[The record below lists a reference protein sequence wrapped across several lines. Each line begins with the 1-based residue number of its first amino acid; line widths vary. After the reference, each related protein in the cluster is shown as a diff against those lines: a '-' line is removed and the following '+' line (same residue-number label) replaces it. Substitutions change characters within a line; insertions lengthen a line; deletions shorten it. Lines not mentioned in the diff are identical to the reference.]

1 MLIRRF
7 ADYTASVS
15 TADLPEDA
23 IHGAK
28 RCVIDWFAST
38 LRGGMEAPATL
49 LTDALV
55 DVIGDGPGTGQGTN
69 KAVLYPS
76 GKTTDPRTAALI
88 NGAAVH
94 TIEFDDIFR
103 DGLYHP
109 AAPVITA
116 ALAVAQARGL
126 TGEALLRSVIA
137 GYEVSNRMA
146 VAVNPAHYE
155 YWHTTATIGTFG
167 AAAAASAALGLD
179 GEKTAHAMAN
189 AGTLAAGL
197 QQAFRADAMAKPLHT
212 AHAAET
218 GVTLALAAEKGVTGA
233 LDILEGERGFGAAM
247 CPGIENGPDWQT
259 AADDLGR
266 SFTVTRITF
275 KNHAACGHAHAA
287 IDGVLALRA
296 EHGLKPGDIAHIR
309 VATFQKA
316 LEITGSK
323 NPQTI
328 FEAKFSLPYCA
339 AVALRDGRVRMAAFS
354 AAHLAD
360 QELRDL
366 IEKVDVSVD
375 AGIDAEFPERRAA
388 KVTIETTGGETFEH
402 YSPTRKGDPDNPLSD
417 GELAEKFI
425 ELTQPVLG
433 EDGAQALLGALWRLD
448 ETDDLTALPVN
459 AAKATA
465 AQ

>member
-1 MLIRRF
+1 MKSGRKTVVISG
-7 ADYTASVS
+7 AS
-15 TADLPEDA
+15 
-23 IHGAK
+23 
-28 RCVIDWFAST
+28 
-38 LRGGMEAPATL
+38 RG
-49 LTDALV
+49 
-55 DVIGDGPGTGQGTN
+55 IG
-69 KAVLYPS
+69 
-76 GKTTDPRTAALI
+76 
-88 NGAAVH
+88 
-94 TIEFDDIFR
+94 
-103 DGLYHP
+103 
-109 AAPVITA
+109 
-116 ALAVAQARGL
+116 
-126 TGEALLRSVIA
+126 
-137 GYEVSNRMA
+137 
-146 VAVNPAHYE
+146 
-155 YWHTTATIGTFG
+155 
-167 AAAAASAALGLD
+167 
-179 GEKTAHAMAN
+179 HAMAN
-189 AGTLAAGL
+189 AGTLASGL

-212 AHAAET
+212 AHAAQS
-218 GVTLALAAEKGVTGA
+218 GVMLAMAAEHGVTGA
-233 LDILEGERGFGAAM
+233 MDILEGECGFGAAM
-247 CPGIENGPDWQT
+247 CNDPDWNA
-259 AADDLGR
+259 AADALDT
-266 SFTVTRITF
+266 SFTIERMTF
-275 KNHAACGHAHAA
+275 KNHAACGHTHAA

-296 EHGLKPGDIAHIR
+296 EHDLKPEDIAKIR
-309 VATFQKA
+309 VGSFQKA
-316 LEITGSK
+316 HEICG
-323 NPQTI
+323 NMDPQTI

-465 AQ
+465 VQ

>member
-1 MLIRRF
+1 MIIKRF
-7 ADYTASVS
+7 ADYAAGLRH
-15 TADLPEDA
+15 ADLPEEA
-23 IHGAK
+23 LHGAR

-38 LRGGMEAPATL
+38 LRGGMEPPATL
-49 LTDALV
+49 LADALA
-55 DVIGDGPGTGQGTN
+55 DVIGDSPGTN

-76 GKTTDPRTAALI
+76 GKVTDPRTAALI

-167 AAAAASAALGLD
+167 AAVGASVALGLD

-247 CPGIENGPDWQT
+247 CKDPDRPSGPDWD
-259 AADDLGR
+259 AAANDLGK
-266 SFTVTRITF
+266 SFTVTRTTF

-287 IDGVLALRA
+287 IDGVLALRQK
-296 EHGLKPGDIAHIR
+296 HGLKPKDIARIR

-316 LEITGSK
+316 REITGSK
-323 NPQTI
+323 TPRTI

-339 AVALRDGRVRMAAFS
+339 AVALRDGRVRMEAFS

-360 QELRDL
+360 QGLRDL

-375 AGIDAEFPERRAA
+375 ADIDAEFPKRRAA

-417 GELAEKFI
+417 GELAEKFLEI
-425 ELTQPVLG
+425 TNPVLG
-433 EDGAQALLGALWRLD
+433 EDGAAALLDALWKVD
-448 ETDDLTALPVN
+448 ESKDLTSLPIG